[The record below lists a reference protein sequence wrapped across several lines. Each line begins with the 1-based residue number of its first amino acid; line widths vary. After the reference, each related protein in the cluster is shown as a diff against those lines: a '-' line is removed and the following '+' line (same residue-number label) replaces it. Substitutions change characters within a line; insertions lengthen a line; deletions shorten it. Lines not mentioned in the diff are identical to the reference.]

1 MTCRK
6 HKPAAMW
13 IMELAAS
20 FDFCDKNEKQRV
32 YYALCAAWDK
42 ETDSYKPKKG
52 IMKLIK
58 EILNLLLGYK
68 YRAVILKDRGVER
81 YWICSYVFDDPP
93 AVNAILEKYLE
104 ELERS
109 VIAHTH
115 YETVS
120 FRSRREYGGI
130 LQEKIAERNRR
141 RDIAL
146 EYLRD
151 DTEKMRRYT
160 GSEGKE
166 G

>member
-1 MTCRK
+1 
-6 HKPAAMW
+6 
-13 IMELAAS
+13 
-20 FDFCDKNEKQRV
+20 
-32 YYALCAAWDK
+32 
-42 ETDSYKPKKG
+42 
-52 IMKLIK
+52 MKLIK

-81 YWICSYVFDDPP
+81 YWICSYVFEDTP
-93 AVNAILEKYLE
+93 AGNARLKDYLD

-130 LQEKIAERNRR
+130 LQEKITERSRR
-141 RDIAL
+141 RNMAL
-146 EYLRD
+146 KYLRD

-160 GSEGKE
+160 GSEEKE
-166 G
+166 D

>member
-1 MTCRK
+1 
-6 HKPAAMW
+6 
-13 IMELAAS
+13 
-20 FDFCDKNEKQRV
+20 
-32 YYALCAAWDK
+32 
-42 ETDSYKPKKG
+42 
-52 IMKLIK
+52 MKLIK

-81 YWICSYVFDDPP
+81 YWICSYVFEDTP
-93 AVNAILEKYLE
+93 AGNARLKDYLD

-130 LQEKIAERNRR
+130 LQEKITERSRR
-141 RDIAL
+141 RNLAL
-146 EYLRD
+146 KYLRS

-160 GSEGKE
+160 GSKGKE
-166 G
+166 E

>member
-1 MTCRK
+1 
-6 HKPAAMW
+6 
-13 IMELAAS
+13 
-20 FDFCDKNEKQRV
+20 
-32 YYALCAAWDK
+32 
-42 ETDSYKPKKG
+42 
-52 IMKLIK
+52 MKLIK

-81 YWICSYVFDDPP
+81 YWICSYVFEDTP
-93 AVNAILEKYLE
+93 AGNARLKDYLD

-130 LQEKIAERNRR
+130 LQEKISERNRR
-141 RDIAL
+141 RNLAL
-146 EYLRD
+146 KYLRS

-160 GSEGKE
+160 GSEEKE
-166 G
+166 D